1 MKRQV
6 KIPEVLF
13 FQEGPGVRN
22 TQYTTSGVKL
32 LNVANLVNGKVDLST
47 SDRFISNDEA
57 YNKYSHFLCK
67 KGDFII
73 ASSGIKVEYIDKKM
87 GFITEEMLPLCM
99 NTSTIRFRSLN
110 HEVLNIRYFMYY
122 LKSQHFKTQLEKH
135 ITGSAQL
142 NYGPSH
148 LAKMTIPL
156 VDICVQNSIVHK
168 LDTLSRV
175 MDYRLTQLAKLD
187 ELVKC
192 RFVELFGDIEV
203 NPRRLPILPWNQVFH
218 TTTGRLDANAM
229 EQDGIYPF
237 FTCAKESY
245 RINSYAFDC
254 EALLL
259 AGNNAAGVYDVKH
272 YKGKFNAYQRTYVL
286 KLRNENW
293 SYLLFKLQLENKLT
307 YMQSQSKGTNTRYLT
322 MGILNE
328 INFII
333 PSVEEQQIFASFVHR
348 VDKLRFIVEDNLSF
362 LSLVG
367 AFCIVDVG
375 NKSE

>member
-1 MKRQV
+1 MKVRLGDYIKEYSERNKQNSN
-6 KIPEVLF
+6 IPVYSVTNSQGFVSEYFSKEVASKDK
-13 FQEGPGVRN
+13 
-22 TQYTTSGVKL
+22 TTYKL
-32 LNVANLVNGKVDLST
+32 VPRGY
-47 SDRFISNDEA
+47 FA
-57 YNKYSHFLCK
+57 YNPSRINV
-67 KGDFII
+67 GSVDFQRKEDCVIV
-73 ASSGIKVEYIDKKM
+73 SPLYVVFHVSDELDKNY
-87 GFITEEMLPLCM
+87 LL
-99 NTSTIRFRSLN
+99 
-110 HEVLNIRYFMYY
+110 YY
-122 LKSQHFKTQLEKH
+122 LKSQPTLCQIKH
-135 ITGSAQL
+135 VATGSVRDNL
-142 NYGPSH
+142 KFSY
-148 LAKMTIPL
+148 LADFNIELKPIEEQKTIAKTL
-156 VDICVQNSIVHK
+156 QHIETLIVLYK
-168 LDTLSRV
+168 K
-175 MDYRLTQLAKLD
+175 QLAKLD

-192 RFVELFGDIEV
+192 RFVEMFGDIEV
-203 NPRRLPILPWNQVFH
+203 NPRRLPILSWNQVFH
-218 TTTGRLDANAM
+218 TTTGKLDANAM

-333 PSVEEQQIFASFVHR
+333 PSVEEQQIFADFVHHI
-348 VDKLRFIVEDNLSF
+348 DKLRFISGRKRVLRPSCTNELA
-362 LSLVG
+362 LTP
-367 AFCIVDVG
+367 
-375 NKSE
+375 